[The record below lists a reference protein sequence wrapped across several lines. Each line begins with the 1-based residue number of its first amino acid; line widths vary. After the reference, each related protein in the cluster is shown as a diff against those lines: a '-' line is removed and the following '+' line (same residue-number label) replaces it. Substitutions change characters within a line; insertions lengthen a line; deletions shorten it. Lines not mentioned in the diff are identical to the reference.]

1 MSDNR
6 RGLLCLS
13 LAGPDAAALIR
24 RAEALIDLADLVEL
38 RLDSMQDPDIRPFCR
53 RFATPVLATNRPTWE
68 GGAFAGPEEER
79 LALLTQAMS
88 AGAAYVDIELRTE
101 ASRRD
106 AFLTAARA
114 AGKWALVSWHDFRA
128 TPDTA
133 ALTRIF
139 ARMRATAARSGK
151 IVTTAENAAD
161 AARLLGLLAHSS
173 PEFPL
178 SAFAMGAPGGITRL
192 SSLFLGGHIV
202 YASADAALATAPG
215 QMELRRLRDLCD
227 LFEAKS

>member
-1 MSDNR
+1 
-6 RGLLCLS
+6 
-13 LAGPDAAALIR
+13 
-24 RAEALIDLADLVEL
+24 
-38 RLDSMQDPDIRPFCR
+38 
-53 RFATPVLATNRPTWE
+53 
-68 GGAFAGPEEER
+68 
-79 LALLTQAMS
+79 MS

-101 ASRRD
+101 VSRRD
-106 AFLTAARA
+106 AFLAAARA

-192 SSLFLGGHIV
+192 SSLFMGGHIG